1 MQAVCVGLAAESE
14 ASQNTAPIEIE
25 VRLRL
30 DHGPSAL
37 AALDAL
43 GLVLDEGIMQDD
55 QAYAPVG
62 WGYGECRL
70 GITFARLRTAGGQH
84 SFTVKRPITDV
95 RTCIEHEC
103 RVSNREAMHDAI
115 LLMGFRPT
123 IRIVKT
129 RRSGRLGELS
139 VCLDD
144 VHGLGLFLE
153 MEALARPGDD
163 LAEIRQSLET
173 FIQMLDLP
181 AERCFDTYDALIHE
195 SPPQLRLVV

>member
-1 MQAVCVGLAAESE
+1 MQAACVDLTADSE
-14 ASQNTAPIEIE
+14 ISEDTALIEIE
-25 VRLRL
+25 ARLRL

-43 GLVLDEGIMQDD
+43 GLVLDEGVMQDD

-84 SFTVKRPITDV
+84 WFTVKRPITDV
-95 RTCIEHEC
+95 RTCIEHQC
-103 RVSNREAMHDAI
+103 RVSDREAMHNAI

-123 IRIVKT
+123 VRIVKT
-129 RRSGRLGELS
+129 RRSGRIGELK

-163 LAEIRQSLET
+163 LTEVRQSLDALIET
-173 FIQMLDLP
+173 LEVP
-181 AERCFDTYDALIHE
+181 AERCFDTYDALIHD

>member
-1 MQAVCVGLAAESE
+1 VQAACVELTADSEISEGAAL
-14 ASQNTAPIEIE
+14 IEIE

-30 DHGPSAL
+30 DHGPAAL
-37 AALDAL
+37 AALDAS
-43 GLVLDEGIMQDD
+43 GLVLDEGVMQDD
-55 QAYAPVG
+55 QAYAPLG

-70 GITFARLRTAGGQH
+70 GVTFARLRTACGQH
-84 SFTVKRPITDV
+84 WFTVKRPITDV
-95 RTCIEHEC
+95 RTCIEYQC
-103 RVSNREAMHDAI
+103 CVSDREAMHHAI

-123 IRIVKT
+123 VRIVKT
-129 RRSGRLGELS
+129 RRSGKIGELK

-163 LAEIRQSLET
+163 LTKVRGN
-173 FIQMLDLP
+173 LDALIEALDVP
-181 AERCFDTYDALIHE
+181 AERCFDTYDALIHD